1 MCAAGCACPCVCR
14 AACLAAATFTI
25 CRVVACQGKRKV
37 LWPLL
42 GCAGAMCVKQ
52 GVKNFN
58 ALHHI
63 PTHRNSTTST
73 RAANTEIV
81 RTGLS
86 LIFYHFYCTHDL
98 VWSHQAERSAHRSA
112 QAAGRPTHG
121 ADQRDD
127 GTALSTGI
135 PRVLAPLLDAWIDRV
150 WERGRQGGGSRKE
163 RYKNKRSGQR

>member
-1 MCAAGCACPCVCR
+1 MRSGLRMSMCVSRGVPCSSNIYDLSCCSMPR
-14 AACLAAATFTI
+14 QA
-25 CRVVACQGKRKV
+25 QGA
-37 LWPLL
+37 LL

-52 GVKNFN
+52 GVKIFN

-112 QAAGRPTHG
+112 LSA
-121 ADQRDD
+121 RD
-127 GTALSTGI
+127 
-135 PRVLAPLLDAWIDRV
+135 R
-150 WERGRQGGGSRKE
+150 
-163 RYKNKRSGQR
+163 